1 MRREVPL
8 GMAIVVILVVIVI
21 AGGIV
26 WWLLTRQPTPE
37 GAAPKEFIPNRL
49 TRKEHPHQPN
59 PSSLSKGFSEKSER
73 ESKFAPALTKMG
85 RGFLIYMT

>member
-8 GMAIVVILVVIVI
+8 GVAVVVILVVIVI

-37 GAAPKEFIPNRL
+37 GAPPKEFIPKPPYAKGAP
-49 TRKEHPHQPN
+49 TPTQPQQ
-59 PSSLSKGFSEKSER
+59 PQ
-73 ESKFAPALTKMG
+73 
-85 RGFLIYMT
+85 